1 MKRLRPAAIAVVVLV
16 VIGGVVWWA
25 NRSAPIP
32 TKPPKG
38 APAVRSC
45 WNVPAAKVSATLP
58 WPGSPV
64 ACTAAH
70 TAEIYFVGQVDRSL
84 IKDYQSAKGEA
95 AQAAAVV
102 MEGEARNAC
111 TGRANSY
118 LGGAWRSSQ
127 LTIVPDFLTPEKNG
141 FYACAAAQISDP
153 GGDGIVTRTAPLA
166 GALTGAAAKA
176 LAIDCYDGTT
186 ALSFVPC
193 TADHRGEYV
202 GLYTVTPLGAP
213 FNGPELQ
220 TAVTTGCQAILD
232 GFLGLSAGSQSR
244 DDLRSS
250 YVGPTTSATWL
261 GSDQSFACYAVAP
274 STISGSIKGLGTRPL
289 PN

>member
-1 MKRLRPAAIAVVVLV
+1 MKRLLPAAVAVVVLAA
-16 VIGGVVWWA
+16 IGGVVWWA

-32 TKPPKG
+32 SSPPTS
-38 APAVRSC
+38 APAVGSC
-45 WNVPAAKVSATLP
+45 WDVPAAKVPATLP
-58 WPGSPV
+58 WPGAPV
-64 ACTAAH
+64 ACTASH

-84 IKDYQSAKGEA
+84 VKDYQSAKGQA

-102 MEGEARNAC
+102 MEGEARNGC
-111 TGRANSY
+111 TGRAIGY

-141 FYACAAAQISDP
+141 FYACAVAQISDP
-153 GGDGIVTRTAPLA
+153 GGDAIVTRTASLA
-166 GALTGAAAKA
+166 GALTGADAKA
-176 LAIDCYDGTT
+176 LAIDCYDGSTE
-186 ALSFVPC
+186 LSFVPC

-202 GLYTVTPLGAP
+202 GLYTVTPLGAQ

-220 TAVTTGCQAILD
+220 AAVTKGCQTILD

-274 STISGSIKGLGTRPL
+274 DTISGSIKGLGTRSL
-289 PN
+289 PH

>member
-1 MKRLRPAAIAVVVLV
+1 MKRLLPAAVAVVVLAA
-16 VIGGVVWWA
+16 IGGVLWLA
-25 NRSAPIP
+25 NRTAPIP

-38 APAVRSC
+38 APAVGSC
-45 WNVPAAKVSATLP
+45 WDVPAAKVSATLP

-84 IKDYQSAKGEA
+84 IKDYRSAKGQA

-102 MEGEARNAC
+102 MEGEARNGC
-111 TGRANSY
+111 TGRATRY

-127 LTIVPDFLTPEKNG
+127 LTIVPDFFTPEKDG
-141 FYACAAAQISDP
+141 FYACAAAQVSDP
-153 GGDGIVTRTAPLA
+153 GGGTIATRTAPLA
-166 GALTGAAAKA
+166 GALAGTEAKT
-176 LAIDCYDGTT
+176 LAIDCYNGTT

-202 GLYTVTPLGAP
+202 GLYTVTPLGAQ

-220 TAVTTGCQAILD
+220 TTVTAGCQAILD
-232 GFLGLSAGSQSR
+232 GFLGLSASSHSR

-250 YVGPTTSATWL
+250 YVGPTASATWL
-261 GSDQSFACYAVAP
+261 GSDQSFACYAIAP
-274 STISGSIKGLGTRPL
+274 DTIRGSIKGLGTRPL